1 MKVKQLI
8 PLFILGLLPLTAC
21 QDTKDTGNT
30 ASLEIEAAEP
40 FEQRLV
46 MTDQEESSEEESVAE
61 EEKLNPETL
70 TQPTPIP
77 EGEPELELPEE
88 NAPPEISITPEPTKK
103 K

>member
-61 EEKLNPETL
+61 DVDTDIESADEFEEAA
-70 TQPTPIP
+70 QDIQ
-77 EGEPELELPEE
+77 
-88 NAPPEISITPEPTKK
+88 
-103 K
+103 